1 MKGIT
6 VRPIAVGLLISP
18 ESFGASVQP
27 ESLGVSISSSNYGI
41 MADGKKGNEGG
52 YVSYWAWGNGEW
64 ILWGSGTEID
74 L

>member
-18 ESFGASVQP
+18 GSLGASVQP
-27 ESLGVSISSSNYGI
+27 ESLGVSISSGNYGI

-64 ILWGSGTEID
+64 ILWGNDEEVI

>member
-6 VRPIAVGLLISP
+6 VRPAVAGLLISP

-27 ESLGVSISSSNYGI
+27 ESLGVSISSSNYGV

-64 ILWGSGTEID
+64 ILWGDGAEID